1 MMSDYKQTLNLPQTD
16 FPMKAN
22 LSQREPTLLKKWQDM
37 GLYEALRAKGKES
50 PTFVMHDGP
59 PYANGHTHVGHALNK
74 ILKDFIVK
82 SKTLSGFNAPFI
94 PGWDCHGLPIEHQ
107 VEKKHGK
114 PGHKLTVKAFRKA
127 CRDYAASQI
136 DIQRSEFVRLGI
148 IGDWQHPYVTMDYA
162 YEANII
168 RSLAKM
174 IAKGHL
180 KKGYRPVHWCL
191 DCASALAEAEVE
203 YADKTSSAIDVSFY
217 VADQAD
223 LFKRMGVSQGDFAYL
238 SMPIWTTTPWTLPA
252 NQAVSIHPELVYA
265 LIQHHDCAYIIA
277 EGLLEQVSARY
288 GIAGDYKVLAAVRGE
303 ALSGLQLQHPFYEDR
318 LVPVVLGEHVTTEA
332 GTGAVHTAPAHGV
345 DDFLVG
351 KRYQLPLDNPVGDD
365 GCYTSTTPIFAGMHV
380 SKVNDDIIRVLKEH
394 GSLIKHESIRHSFP
408 HCWRHKTPLIF
419 RATPQWFISM
429 DQAKLREH
437 ALAGI
442 SLTNWVPDW
451 GQARINGMVSERP
464 DWCISRQRVW
474 GVPIALFTHKETNEL
489 HPNTLALMETVATLV
504 ETEGVDAWF
513 DLDAS
518 TLLGDDAAN
527 YNKVTDILDVWFDS
541 GVSHECVLRK
551 RPELHFP
558 ADIILEGSDQHR
570 GWFQSQLLTSAAI
583 NDAAPYK
590 TVLTH
595 GFTVDG
601 EGRKMSKS
609 LGNVIAPN
617 EVIDTLGADILRLW
631 VASVDYRGE
640 IPLSQ
645 GILTRNVEAY
655 RRIRNTARFLLAN
668 LDGFDPRTHQVAA
681 NDMLALD
688 QYIVQQAALLQK
700 DIIVAFDAYQFHVVI
715 QKIQHFCVN
724 DLGGFYLDIIKD
736 RQYTMPANSLAR
748 RSAQTALFHIAEAFV
763 RWLAPILSFTAEE
776 VWAFIPG
783 DREESVFLTTW
794 YEGLA
799 EFSLK
804 DNMIDWSFI
813 RMVRDEVNK
822 EIENQRALGTIGSS
836 LEAQVE
842 LYATEHIASQ
852 LAALH
857 DELRFVL
864 ITSSAKVIPSASP
877 DSTLT
882 QTSLPGLQLSVTK
895 TDAAKCVRCWHRRD
909 EVGHDASHPELCG
922 RCVVNI
928 TSSGEKRIYA

>member
-22 LSQREPTLLKKWQDM
+22 LSAREPLLLKKWQEM
-37 GLYEALRAKGKES
+37 GLYEALRAKGNGLPK
-50 PTFVMHDGP
+50 FIMHDGP

-82 SKTLSGFNAPFI
+82 SKTLSGFDTPFI

-114 PGHKLTVKAFRKA
+114 PGHKISVKAFRQA

-136 DIQRSEFVRLGI
+136 DIQRSEFIRLGV
-148 IGDWQHPYVTMDYA
+148 IGDWANPYVTMDYT

-168 RSLAKM
+168 RSLAKI

-203 YADKTSSAIDVSFY
+203 YADKTSPAIDVNFY
-217 VADQAD
+217 VADQSE
-223 LFKRMGVSQGDFAYL
+223 LFKRMGVTRDAFMYVSV
-238 SMPIWTTTPWTLPA
+238 PIWTTTPWTLPA
-252 NQAVSIHPELVYA
+252 NQAVCLNPDLVYA
-265 LIQHHDCAYIIA
+265 LVSHHDCAYIIA
-277 EGLLEQVSARY
+277 EGLLAQVATRY
-288 GIAGDYKVLAAVRGE
+288 GMDGDYQVLAAVRGE
-303 ALSGLQLQHPFYEDR
+303 ELAALQLQHPFYDDR
-318 LVPVVLGEHVTTEA
+318 LVPIVLGDHVTLDA
-332 GTGAVHTAPAHGV
+332 GTGAVHTAPAHGE
-345 DDFLVG
+345 DDFVVG
-351 KRYQLPLDNPVGDD
+351 KVYQLPLDNPVGDD
-365 GCYTSTTPIFAGMHV
+365 GCYSATTPLFAGKHV
-380 SKVNDDIIRVLKEH
+380 SKANDEIIRVLKEK
-394 GSLIKHESIRHSFP
+394 GALVKHVSIQHSFP

-429 DQAKLREH
+429 EQAGLREH

-442 SLTNWVPDW
+442 ALTRWIPDW
-451 GQARINGMVSERP
+451 GQARIHGMVSERP

-474 GVPIALFTHKETNEL
+474 GVPITLFTHKETGEL
-489 HPNTLALMETVATLV
+489 HPETLALMESVAKRV
-504 ETEGVDAWF
+504 EQEGVDAWF
-513 DLDAS
+513 DMEPS
-518 TLLGDDAAN
+518 TLLGADAAN
-527 YNKVTDILDVWFDS
+527 YQKVTDVLDVWFDS
-541 GVSHECVLRK
+541 GVTHECVLKK
-551 RPELHFP
+551 RPELRYP
-558 ADIILEGSDQHR
+558 SDIILEGSDQHR
-570 GWFQSQLLTSAAI
+570 GWFQSQLLTSSAM
-583 NDAAPYK
+583 NDSAPYK

-655 RRIRNTARFLLAN
+655 RRIRNTVRFLLAN
-668 LDGFDPRTHQVAA
+668 LDGFDPKTHQVSAT
-681 NDMLALD
+681 DMLALD
-688 QYIVQQAALLQK
+688 GYIVQQAALLQQ
-700 DIIVAFDAYQFHVVI
+700 DIIAAFDAYQFHVIV

-724 DLGGFYLDIIKD
+724 ELGGFYLDIIKD
-736 RQYTMPANSLAR
+736 RQYTMPENSLAR
-748 RSAQTALFHIAEAFV
+748 RSAQTALYHIAQAFV

-776 VWAFIPG
+776 MWSFLPG
-783 DREESVFLTTW
+783 QKEDSVFLTAW
-794 YEGLA
+794 YEGFPVVEQHA
-799 EFSLK
+799 
-804 DNMIDWSFI
+804 IDWSFM

-822 EIENQRALGTIGSS
+822 EIEGKRALGVIGSS
-836 LEAQVE
+836 LEASVT
-842 LYATEHIASQ
+842 LYATPPIAHQLSQ
-852 LAALH
+852 LH

-864 ITSSAKVIPSASP
+864 ITSVAHVMVSDAPVPHAA
-877 DSTLT
+877 LT
-882 QTSLPGLQLSVTK
+882 SVPGLQVLVAK
-895 TDAAKCVRCWHRRD
+895 TEAPKCGRCWHRRED
-909 EVGHDASHPELCG
+909 VGQHADHPALCD
-922 RCVVNI
+922 RCIDNI
-928 TSSGEKRIYA
+928 GSVGETRHYA

>member
-1 MMSDYKQTLNLPQTD
+1 MSEYKQTLNLPQTD

-22 LSQREPTLLKKWQDM
+22 LSQREPALLKKWQDM
-37 GLYEALRAKGKES
+37 GLYNALRAKCLDA
-50 PTFVMHDGP
+50 PMFVMHDGP

-82 SKTLSGFNAPFI
+82 SKTLSGYNAPFI

-114 PGHKLTVKAFRKA
+114 PGHKLSVKDFRKA
-127 CRDYAASQI
+127 CREYAASQI
-136 DIQRSEFVRLGI
+136 DIQRSEFVRLGVL
-148 IGDWQHPYVTMDYA
+148 GDWAQPYVTMDYA
-162 YEANII
+162 YEADII
-168 RSLAKM
+168 RSLSKI

-203 YADKTSSAIDVSFY
+203 YAEKTSPAIDVNFY
-217 VADQAD
+217 VVDQAD
-223 LFKRMGVSQGDFAYL
+223 LLKRMGITKTDFIYI
-238 SMPIWTTTPWTLPA
+238 SVPIWTTTPWTLPA
-252 NQAVSIHPELVYA
+252 NQAVSIHPTLVYA

-277 EGLLEQVSARY
+277 EGLLETVATRY
-288 GIAGDYKVLAAVRGE
+288 GFQGDYQVLAAVRGE
-303 ALSGLQLQHPFYEDR
+303 ELSGLKLRHPFYEDR
-318 LVPVVLGEHVTTEA
+318 LVPLVLGEHVTLDA

-345 DDFLVG
+345 DDFIIG
-351 KRYQLPLDNPVGDD
+351 KQYQLPLDNPVGDD
-365 GCYTSTTPIFAGMHV
+365 GCYLKTTPLFAGMHV
-380 SKVNDDIIRVLKEH
+380 KKANEEIIRVLKEQ
-394 GSLIKHESIRHSFP
+394 GALVKEESIRHSFP

-429 DQAKLREH
+429 DQEKLREH

-442 SLTNWVPDW
+442 SLTHWVPDW
-451 GQARINGMVSERP
+451 GQARINGMVAERP

-474 GVPIALFTHKETNEL
+474 GVPIALFTHKETGEL
-489 HPNTLALMETVATLV
+489 HPKTEALMEQVATLV
-504 ETEGVDAWF
+504 VREGVDAWF
-513 DLDAS
+513 DLDAT
-518 TLLGDDAAN
+518 TLLGEEASQ

-541 GVSHECVLRK
+541 GVTHECVLRK
-551 RPELHFP
+551 RPELQFP

-583 NDAAPYK
+583 NNVAPYK

-645 GILTRNVEAY
+645 DILTRNVEAY

-668 LDGFDPRTHQVAA
+668 LHGFDPALHLVAT
-681 NDMLALD
+681 NEMLLLD
-688 QYIVQQAALLQK
+688 RYIVEEAAQLQK
-700 DIIVAFDAYQFHVVI
+700 DIIAAFDAYQFHVVI

-724 DLGGFYLDIIKD
+724 ELGGFYLDIIKD
-736 RQYTMPANSLAR
+736 RQYTMPENSLGR
-748 RSAQTALFHIAEAFV
+748 RSAQTALFHIVQAFV

-776 VWAFIPG
+776 IWMHLPIKQ
-783 DREESVFLTTW
+783 EESVFLTTW
-794 YEGLA
+794 YQGFA
-799 EFSLK
+799 EFETKENS
-804 DNMIDWSFI
+804 IDWSFI
-813 RMVRDEVNK
+813 RIVRDEVNK
-822 EIENQRALGTIGSS
+822 EIEAARARGTLGSS

-842 LYATEHIASQ
+842 LYATPQIAFLLS
-852 LAALH
+852 ALH

-864 ITSSAKVIPSASP
+864 ITSSAKVIAADAPISS
-877 DSTLT
+877 LM
-882 QTSLPGLQLSVTK
+882 QTSIPGLQLSVKK

-909 EVGHDASHPELCG
+909 DVGEDAAHPELCK
-922 RCVVNI
+922 RCVTNI
-928 TSSGEKRIYA
+928 TTDGEKRIYA